1 MAEPLALKDHSGE
14 SQVFFDRM
22 AVGVA
27 FLLVLT
33 VLLVARM
40 FYLQIVQHD
49 LYQTLS
55 DQNRIQVQSV
65 PPIRG
70 LVYDRNGELIAD
82 NVPSYRLTITKELVG
97 DLDTTLAELSELIEI
112 SEDQISS
119 FKRRLKRRQR
129 PFESVPVVFKMTPE
143 EIARVSVN
151 RYLMPGVEVEAALVR
166 HYPKGELMA
175 HALGSVRRINESDAR
190 RLDPV
195 AYSGTNH
202 IGKIGIEKFYEP
214 QLLGKVGYRRVET
227 DARGRVMAILD
238 QTPPEQGK
246 NLTLFVDSKLQ
257 EAASDALGDRRGAV
271 VAIDPKTGGVL
282 ALVSKPS
289 YDPNLFVTGIDFETY
304 GGLRDS
310 IDVPL
315 FNRAI
320 QGQYEPGSTIKPFIG
335 LIGLMTGQ
343 ITPEFTI
350 EDRGE
355 FKLPNNSRLYR
366 DWNWQ
371 VNNSG
376 GHGIVNLQKA
386 IYRSCNIFFY
396 QLAVKLGIDRLHEH
410 LDLFGFGRN
419 VAIDLPE
426 ARDGL
431 LPSREWKQGARGET
445 WFPGDTVNI
454 GIGQGDIL
462 VTPLQL
468 AASVAML
475 ANRGRAVMPRMIK
488 TGVEIPEVPAKNK
501 LQDIDL
507 VPDHVW
513 DLIHNSME
521 MVVHRNEGFGENG
534 TAWAYI
540 GRDIDYRMAG
550 KSGTAQV
557 VGIAQGEVYDEE
569 ILSERQRKHAWFVA
583 FAPVEDPQIA
593 IAVLVENGGGG
604 SSVASPVA
612 REVLDFYMSHNRPDR
627 VVADLEKTGKHAKTV
642 ATKATEV
649 AEVSRVAGASAL

>member
-14 SQVFFDRM
+14 SQIFFDRM

-27 FLLVLT
+27 FMLLLT
-33 VLLVARM
+33 VFLVMRM

-55 DQNRIQVQSV
+55 DQNRIQVQSI
-65 PPIRG
+65 PPTRG

-82 NVPSYRLTITKELVG
+82 NVPSYRLTLTAERIDDIDE
-97 DLDTTLAELSELIEI
+97 TLAQLDELIEI
-112 SEDQISS
+112 SDDQISS

-129 PFESVPVVFKMTPE
+129 PFESVPILFKMTPE
-143 EIARVSVN
+143 EIARISVN
-151 RYLMPGVEVEAALVR
+151 RYRMPGVEVEAALVR

-202 IGKIGIEKFYEP
+202 IGKIGIEKYYESL
-214 QLLGKVGYRRVET
+214 LLGKVGYQRVET
-227 DARGRVMAILD
+227 DARGRVMTILD
-238 QTPPEQGK
+238 QTLPVPGK
-246 NLTLFVDSKLQ
+246 NLTLHVDSGLQ
-257 EAASDALGDRRGAV
+257 QAASEALGDRRGTV
-271 VAIDPKTGGVL
+271 VAIDPRTGGVL

-289 YDPNLFVTGIDFETY
+289 YDPNLFVTGIDFKSY
-304 GGLRDS
+304 AALRDS
-310 IDVPL
+310 VDVPL
-315 FNRAI
+315 FNRAL
-320 QGQYEPGSTIKPFIG
+320 QGQYEPGSTLKPFIG
-335 LIGLMTGQ
+335 LAGLTTGQ
-343 ITPEFTI
+343 TTPEFTI

-371 VNNSG
+371 AHNSG
-376 GHGIVNLQKA
+376 GHGTVNLQKA
-386 IYRSCNIFFY
+386 IYRSCNVYFY
-396 QLAVKLGIDRLHEH
+396 QLAVKLGIDRIHEQ
-410 LDLFGFGRN
+410 LGLFGFGRN

-431 LPSREWKQGARGET
+431 LPSREWKQAVRGAP

-454 GIGQGDIL
+454 GIGQGDFL

-468 AASVAML
+468 ASAVAML
-475 ANRGRAVMPRMIK
+475 ANRGKAVMPRMIK
-488 TGVEIPEVPAKNK
+488 AGAEVPEIPASEQ

-513 DLIHNSME
+513 DLIHESMG
-521 MVVHRNEGFGENG
+521 MVVHRGNKGFGENG

-540 GRDIDYRMAG
+540 GRDVSYRMAG

-557 VGIAQGEVYDEE
+557 VGIAQGEEYDEE
-569 ILSERQRKHAWFVA
+569 LLSERQRKHAWFVA
-583 FAPVEDPQIA
+583 FAPIEDPQIA
-593 IAVLVENGGGG
+593 IAVLIENGGGG
-604 SSVASPVA
+604 SAIASPVA
-612 REVLDFYMSHNRPDR
+612 RKILDYHLLKNNPDR
-627 VVADLEKTGKHAKTV
+627 VVAGV
-642 ATKATEV
+642 VKAP
-649 AEVSRVAGASAL
+649 